1 MTEEFLKKI
10 ETIVTRS
17 GYECVHV
24 GIRTDFGRM
33 KIQILIDTLGG
44 INVDDCENVSR
55 KINKFLDE
63 NSQLPEL
70 DKGRYYLEVSSPG
83 VERPLYTLD
92 DYIRFQGREARIRLN
107 GLIDGRKSFTGVIS
121 SVSDDNV
128 ILICDETEKHI
139 PFEIIK
145 GGNLVYRFNQE
156 NENENDSTEQSRN
169 RRRRNRKK

>member
-1 MTEEFLKKI
+1 MKKI
-10 ETIVTRS
+10 ESIVTRS

-107 GLIDGRKSFTGVIS
+107 GLIDGRKNFTGVIS
-121 SVSDDNV
+121 SVNDDNV
-128 ILICDETEKHI
+128 ILICDEIEKHI

-145 GGNLVYRFNQE
+145 GGNLIYRFNQE
-156 NENENDSTEQSRN
+156 NENENDSTEKSRS

>member
-1 MTEEFLKKI
+1 MKKI
-10 ETIVTRS
+10 ESIVTRS

-24 GIRTDFGRM
+24 GIKTDFGRM

-107 GLIDGRKSFTGVIS
+107 GLIDGRKNFTGVIS
-121 SVSDDNV
+121 SVNDDNV
-128 ILICDETEKHI
+128 ILICDEIEKHI

-145 GGNLVYRFNQE
+145 GGNLIYRFNQE
-156 NENENDSTEQSRN
+156 NENENDSTEKSRS